1 MSATVHPILP
11 TTGGVA
17 LRTFLGPLAPLLAR
31 PEINEVSINRP
42 GEVFIDN
49 AGTMEQ
55 RAVPQLDYEHLQR
68 LASLIAYETH
78 QVVDETRPLLS
89 AWLPTGQRVQVVLPP
104 ACEAGISIEA
114 LSLSTVTSD

>member
-1 MSATVHPILP
+1 MNAQVHRLE
-11 TTGGVA
+11 TQGAA

-42 GEVFIDN
+42 GEVFVDN
-49 AGTMEQ
+49 AGAIEH
-55 RAVPQLDYEHLQR
+55 RALPQLDYEHLQR

-104 ACEAGISIEA
+104 ACGDVVPAAG
-114 LSLSTVTSD
+114 